1 MTPEQF
7 QDGYIQL
14 VDKPYTWTSFQLVN
28 KLKYVLKNDY
38 GLKKIKIGHAG
49 TLDPLA
55 TGLLIVCIGKATKQI
70 ESLQSGEKEYT
81 GTFVLGA
88 TTPCFDKEKPVDATY
103 PTDHITEEL
112 LRETAKKFTGDTEQV
127 PPVFSAV
134 KVNGRRAYDFARNAE
149 EVEIKAKKI
158 HISCFE
164 LTRIELP
171 EVDFRIVCSKGTYIR
186 AIARDFGFALGSGA
200 HLSALRRERIG
211 DFSVSDALQVDAVR
225 TFWKEN

>member
-1 MTPEQF
+1 MNINALSEKFADAP
-7 QDGYIQL
+7 
-14 VDKPYTWTSFQLVN
+14 
-28 KLKYVLKNDY
+28 
-38 GLKKIKIGHAG
+38 
-49 TLDPLA
+49 
-55 TGLLIVCIGKATKQI
+55 I
-70 ESLQSGEKEYT
+70 ES
-81 GTFVLGA
+81 
-88 TTPCFDKEKPVDATY
+88 
-103 PTDHITEEL
+103 IL
-112 LRETAKKFTGDTEQV
+112 LDD
-127 PPVFSAV
+127 
-134 KVNGRRAYDFARNAE
+134 GR
-149 EVEIKAKKI
+149 EIKAKKI